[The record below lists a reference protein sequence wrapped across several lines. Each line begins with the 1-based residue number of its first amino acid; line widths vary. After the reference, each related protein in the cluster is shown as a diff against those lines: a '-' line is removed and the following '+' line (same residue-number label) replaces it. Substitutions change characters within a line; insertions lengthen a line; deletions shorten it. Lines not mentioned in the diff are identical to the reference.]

1 MAQTTQRRLLRGVLW
16 NFIEKF
22 SVKGSSFIIS
32 ILLARILSPTDY
44 GLIGMLTV
52 FISLST
58 VFIEGGFIKALIQKQ
73 ERTDEDFS
81 TVFFFNL
88 AVSVVIYCVIYLA
101 SPYIAHFYNEKALT
115 DILKILSLNLVIGSL
130 NIVQRAKLMIAMDF
144 KSLAQINFIATIIG
158 GGIGIS
164 MAYTHWG
171 VWALV
176 GQTLASTLAMF
187 FFVPFIFSLEATMDI
202 FFTFI

>member
-1 MAQTTQRRLLRGVLW
+1 MAQFTQRRLLKGVLW

-73 ERTDEDFS
+73 ERTEEDFS
-81 TVFFFNL
+81 TVFFFNFCL
-88 AVSVVIYCVIYLA
+88 LYT
-101 SPYIAHFYNEKALT
+101 SPSPR
-115 DILKILSLNLVIGSL
+115 DCS
-130 NIVQRAKLMIAMDF
+130 
-144 KSLAQINFIATIIG
+144 
-158 GGIGIS
+158 
-164 MAYTHWG
+164 
-171 VWALV
+171 
-176 GQTLASTLAMF
+176 
-187 FFVPFIFSLEATMDI
+187 
-202 FFTFI
+202 

>member
-144 KSLAQINFIATIIG
+144 K
-158 GGIGIS
+158 
-164 MAYTHWG
+164 
-171 VWALV
+171 
-176 GQTLASTLAMF
+176 
-187 FFVPFIFSLEATMDI
+187 
-202 FFTFI
+202 

>member
-1 MAQTTQRRLLRGVLW
+1 MAQFTQRRLLKGVLW

-73 ERTDEDFS
+73 ERTEEDFS
-81 TVFFFNL
+81 TVFFFKL
-88 AVSVVIYCVIYLA
+88 LRYVSYLLLFIV
-101 SPYIAHFYNEKALT
+101 SFMQLLL
-115 DILKILSLNLVIGSL
+115 ILLI
-130 NIVQRAKLMIAMDF
+130 
-144 KSLAQINFIATIIG
+144 FI
-158 GGIGIS
+158 
-164 MAYTHWG
+164 MKR
-171 VWALV
+171 
-176 GQTLASTLAMF
+176 F
-187 FFVPFIFSLEATMDI
+187 
-202 FFTFI
+202 